1 MRNRNNKRQ
10 SRFTPNKIDYIVFGN
25 PKEAKQL
32 VHNYGYEPP
41 RDIEG
46 LSETVKLL
54 VKKKGKKVVK
64 DLLGIHPDK
73 NIILRLNQSKED
85 SFCGACGSSSYIP
98 EDNYCGSCG
107 HSNYTGK
114 VDIGDFLD
122 QLVEMNTA
130 ELENY
135 YQEVLSKSNKSPK
148 DMKLADEVQ
157 IVWNELRQR
166 MNAPEKEE
174 KKEEGS
180 FYKHVIKSEL
190 AIAGVILVAGILIGT
205 AFKSSK
211 QHG

>member
-1 MRNRNNKRQ
+1 MRSRNNKRQ

-41 RDIEG
+41 RDVEG

-54 VKKKGKKVVK
+54 VKKRGKKVVK

-98 EDNYCGSCG
+98 EDNYCGLCG

-122 QLVEMNTA
+122 QLVEMNTS

-148 DMKLADEVQ
+148 DIKLADEVQ